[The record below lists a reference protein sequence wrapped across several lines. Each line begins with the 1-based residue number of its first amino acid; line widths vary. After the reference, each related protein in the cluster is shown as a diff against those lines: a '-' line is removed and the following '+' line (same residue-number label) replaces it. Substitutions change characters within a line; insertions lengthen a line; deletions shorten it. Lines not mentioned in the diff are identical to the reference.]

1 MLGRD
6 TCRILSLALRLPL
19 GNLELLARKLALVV
33 LVVVEIGVM
42 GLDAVEEQVACLLE
56 EGVDRQVQGIK
67 RRVRGD
73 LGRVPA
79 NVVERGRQ
87 GKLRVL
93 GRGRDLVDKRREE
106 VGIVDD
112 DGDFGENILEGELR
126 FLESAR

>member
-87 GKLRVL
+87 GKLGVL

-112 DGDFGENILEGELR
+112 NGDFGENILEGELR